1 MTKIIL
7 SGACGRMGRA
17 IHRLTEKNDAVT
29 VVAGVDPF
37 GKAYADF
44 PLYAAFEDVKEEA
57 DVVVDF
63 SNVAAIETGLLDFCI
78 SRKLPLVLATTGHSP
93 EQLEKIAEAQ
103 KSIAIFRSANMSM
116 GVNLLA
122 DLIKRAAS
130 VLGEGYDVEIIEK
143 HHNQKL
149 DAPSGTALMLAD
161 EVKSALP
168 YEAEY
173 CYDRH
178 ERREKRPAHE
188 IGIHAVRGGTIVGE
202 HEIMFC
208 GPDEVIT
215 IAHSA
220 LTREAFAG
228 GAVKAAQ
235 FLAGKTAGAYGMKD
249 LLANI

>member
-1 MTKIIL
+1 MTRIIL

-17 IHRLTEKNDAVT
+17 IYRLTEKNDAVT
-29 VVAGVDPF
+29 VVAGVDLF
-37 GKAYADF
+37 GKTYADF
-44 PLYAAFEDVKEEA
+44 PVYNAWTDVTEDA

-63 SNVAAIETGLLDFCI
+63 SNASAVDTGLLDYCVEK
-78 SRKLPLVLATTGHSP
+78 KLPLVLATTGHSA
-93 EQLEKIAEAQ
+93 EQIEKITCAQEKIAV
-103 KSIAIFRSANMSM
+103 FRSANMSM

-161 EVKSALP
+161 ELKKALP

-202 HEIMFC
+202 HEILFC
-208 GPDEVIT
+208 GPDEVIE
-215 IAHSA
+215 IKHSA

-228 GAVKAAQ
+228 GAVKAAA
-235 FLAGKTAGAYGMKD
+235 FLAGKPAGAYSMKD
-249 LLANI
+249 LLAGI